1 MHRRKLH
8 ILGHTYNVRPHQ
20 QLASDDG
27 TPAQVNK
34 RTQEIRYDPSFTS
47 SNIQE
52 SIIHEMFEAINYH
65 LEIGLEHKQ
74 ITALSEAIFDT
85 LKRNGWLAKNIMDGK
100 PSNGSQ

>member
-8 ILGHTYNVRPHQ
+8 ILGHTYNVRPQ
-20 QLASDDG
+20 PQLSSDDG

-34 RTQEIRYDPSFTS
+34 RTHEIRYDPSFAP

-74 ITALSEAIFDT
+74 ITALSEATFDT
-85 LKRNGWLAKNIMDGK
+85 LKRNGWLAKNIMECK
-100 PSNGSQ
+100 PSNGRQ